1 MFNIPELMGQ
11 FQKMKQDLEKAKES
25 LSHKTTT
32 TEVGGGMV
40 TVVMSGDL
48 KVNSITISDELIAM
62 NDKKMMENLVATCVS
77 KAIETTQEMMQ
88 SELGSLTNGMMPFL
102 QGLKF

>member
-1 MFNIPELMGQ
+1 MGQ
-11 FQKMKQDLEKAKES
+11 FQKMKQDLDKAKES
-25 LSHKTTT
+25 LSSKTTT

-40 TVVMSGDL
+40 KVVMTGDL
-48 KVNSITISDELIAM
+48 KVQSLIISEELLAM
-62 NDKKMMENLVATCVS
+62 NDKKMLENLVSSCVS